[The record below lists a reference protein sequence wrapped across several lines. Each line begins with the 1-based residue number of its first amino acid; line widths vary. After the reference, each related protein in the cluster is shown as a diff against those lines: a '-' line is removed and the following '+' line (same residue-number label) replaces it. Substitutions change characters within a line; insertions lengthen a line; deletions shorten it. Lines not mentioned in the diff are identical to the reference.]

1 MVNIPIYRVSH
12 KKRINFE
19 EPPFWRQMIF
29 FPALFC
35 FELLMVSAYLSY
47 SILAEIRQK
56 SEN

>member
-1 MVNIPIYRVSH
+1 MFYNKYRVSH
-12 KKRINFE
+12 KKCINFE

-47 SILAEIRQK
+47 SILADIRQK